1 MAMKRTKDPWMKA
14 DEFGRSIPPGL
25 GINLLVRDVAVSAK
39 FQRQIFA
46 VDTIFEDV
54 DFCVQSGFGSQWL
67 LHADH
72 TYLDHPMTGVIQPA
86 ETRGVGVE
94 LRLYGCDPDAAEARA
109 RDQDA
114 IVLTGSIDKP
124 HGLRE
129 CMIVDDDGY
138 IWVPSIGLPA

>member
-1 MAMKRTKDPWMKA
+1 MAMKRTNDPWMKA
-14 DEFGRSIPPGL
+14 DEFGRSIPHGL
-25 GINLLVRDVAVSAK
+25 GINLLVRDVAASAK
-39 FQRQIFA
+39 FQREIFA
-46 VDTIFEDV
+46 VETIYEDV

-72 TYLDHPMTGVIQPA
+72 TYLDHPMTGIIQPV

-109 RDQDA
+109 RDRDA